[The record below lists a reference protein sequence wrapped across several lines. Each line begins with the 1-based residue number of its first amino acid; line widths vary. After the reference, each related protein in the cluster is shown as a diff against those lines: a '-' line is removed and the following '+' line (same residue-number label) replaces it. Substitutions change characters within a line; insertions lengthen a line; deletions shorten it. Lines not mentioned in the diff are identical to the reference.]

1 MLKLSE
7 FWSARAHSEDFTLTR
22 MGFMTVRLRLLTCL
36 LMVGL
41 PTWALVDWLTLPAA
55 QFEALFQL
63 RIFCLLALSP
73 LIPLSYLIHFRRE
86 RMKLALGYL
95 MAVMMLFSL
104 ICLHSFGADQELQAG
119 YMAFPYLLISLFAIF
134 PIPLSLSLQLAGGI
148 LVTMLAGNWLLVG
161 QPVWSVQTLNQ
172 IWLLG
177 LFAIASAWVQCGQLN
192 MLLQLYRESTTD
204 ELTGMMNR
212 RLLMKQLEKARAA
225 MIRKQTPFAV
235 LLLDLDRFKRIN
247 DTFGHLAGD
256 AVLKEVAA
264 TLAEQLEPG
273 MVLGRYGGEE
283 FAILLPRCPD
293 QAQATRV
300 AERLRVAVEA
310 RLVKSPTSDELLEV
324 TVSIGL
330 TQARRGE
337 GIEALLNR
345 VDECLYMAKM
355 AGRNCVVGE
364 AGKVPDEPSAA
375 GMDAA

>member
-22 MGFMTVRLRLLTCL
+22 MGFMTVRLRLLICV

-41 PTWALVDWLTLPAA
+41 PAWALVDWLTLPAT
-55 QFEALFQL
+55 QFEALLQA
-63 RIFCLLALSP
+63 RVFCLLALSP

-86 RMKLALGYL
+86 RMKLAQGYL
-95 MAVMMLFSL
+95 MGVMMLFSL

-134 PIPLSLSLQLAGGI
+134 PIPLSLSLQLSGGI

-161 QPVWSVQTLNQ
+161 QSLWSVQTLNQ

-177 LFAIASAWVQCGQLN
+177 LFAVASAWVQCGQLN

-225 MIRKQTPFAV
+225 MIRKQAPFAV

-256 AVLKEVAA
+256 AVLREVAT

-283 FAILLPRCPD
+283 FAILLPRCPEL
-293 QAQATRV
+293 AQAKRV

-330 TQARRGE
+330 TLARRGE

-345 VDECLYMAKM
+345 ADECLYRAKM

-364 AGKVPDEPSAA
+364 LAKTSEQSGPTRT
-375 GMDAA
+375 DAA

>member
-7 FWSARAHSEDFTLTR
+7 FWSANAHSEDFTLTR
-22 MGFMTVRLRLLTCL
+22 MGFMTARLRLLTCL
-36 LMVGL
+36 LMIGI
-41 PTWALVDWLTLPAA
+41 PSWALVDWLTLPSA
-55 QFEALFQL
+55 QFDALLQA
-63 RIFCLLALSP
+63 RVFCLLALSP
-73 LIPLSYLIHFRRE
+73 LIPFSYLIHFKRT

-104 ICLHSFGADQELQAG
+104 ICLRTFGSEEELQAG

-134 PIPLSLSLQLAGGI
+134 PIPLSLSLQLAGCI
-148 LVTMLAGNWLLVG
+148 LITMLAGNWWLVD
-161 QPVWSVQTLNQ
+161 QPLWSLQTLNQ
-172 IWLLG
+172 IWLLA
-177 LFAIASAWVQCGQLN
+177 LFTLASAWVQCGQLH

-212 RLLMKQLEKARAA
+212 RLLMKQIEKARGDLLS
-225 MIRKQTPFAV
+225 KQKPFAV

-247 DTFGHLAGD
+247 DTYGHLAGD
-256 AVLKEVAA
+256 AVLKEVAS
-264 TLAEQLEPG
+264 TLGEQLETG

-283 FAILLPRCPD
+283 FSILLPGCGD
-293 QAQATRV
+293 LVQAKRV

-330 TQARRGE
+330 TLARRGE

-345 VDECLYMAKM
+345 ADECLYLAKM
-355 AGRNCVVGE
+355 AGRNCVMSE
-364 AGKVPDEPSAA
+364 SALLNKPFNSSVA
-375 GMDAA
+375 

>member
-7 FWSARAHSEDFTLTR
+7 FWSAKAHSEDFTLTR

-36 LMVGL
+36 LMIGL
-41 PTWALVDWLTLPAA
+41 PAWALVDWLTLTPS
-55 QFEALFQL
+55 QFDALL
-63 RIFCLLALSP
+63 KARVFCLLALSP
-73 LIPLSYLIHFRRE
+73 LIPLSYLIHFKRV

-104 ICLHSFGADQELQAG
+104 ICLRTFGSEQELQAG
-119 YMAFPYLLISLFAIF
+119 YLAFPYLLISLFAIF

-148 LVTMLAGNWLLVG
+148 LVTMLAGNWWLTE
-161 QPVWSVQTLNQ
+161 QPLWSLQTLNQ
-172 IWLLG
+172 IWLLA
-177 LFAIASAWVQCGQLN
+177 LFTVASAWVQCGQLN

-212 RLLMKQLEKARAA
+212 RLLMKQIEQARANLLG
-225 MIRKQTPFAV
+225 KQKPFVV

-247 DTFGHLAGD
+247 DTYGHLAGD

-264 TLAEQLEPG
+264 TLSEQLEPG

-283 FAILLPRCPD
+283 FSILLPGCGD
-293 QAQATRV
+293 LVQAKRV
-300 AERLRVAVEA
+300 AERMRVAVEA

-330 TQARRGE
+330 TLARRGE

-345 VDECLYMAKM
+345 ADECLYLAKM
-355 AGRNCVVGE
+355 AGRNCVI
-364 AGKVPDEPSAA
+364 DESALLSKPINA
-375 GMDAA
+375 SVA

>member
-7 FWSARAHSEDFTLTR
+7 FWSAKAHSEDFTLTR

-36 LMVGL
+36 LMIGL
-41 PTWALVDWLTLPAA
+41 PAWALVDWLTLTPS
-55 QFEALFQL
+55 QFDALL
-63 RIFCLLALSP
+63 KARVFCLLALSP
-73 LIPLSYLIHFRRE
+73 LIPLSYLIHFKRV

-104 ICLHSFGADQELQAG
+104 ICLRTFGSEQELQAG

-134 PIPLSLSLQLAGGI
+134 PIPLSLGLQLAGGI
-148 LVTMLAGNWLLVG
+148 LVTMLAGNWWLTE
-161 QPVWSVQTLNQ
+161 QPLWSLQTLNQ
-172 IWLLG
+172 VWLLA
-177 LFAIASAWVQCGQLN
+177 LFTVASAWVQCGQLN

-212 RLLMKQLEKARAA
+212 RLLMKQIEQARANLLA
-225 MIRKQTPFAV
+225 KQKPFVV

-247 DTFGHLAGD
+247 DTYGHLAGD

-264 TLAEQLEPG
+264 TLSEQLEPG

-283 FAILLPRCPD
+283 FSILLPGCGD
-293 QAQATRV
+293 LVQAKRV
-300 AERLRVAVEA
+300 AERMRVAVEA

-330 TQARRGE
+330 TLARRGE

-345 VDECLYMAKM
+345 ADECLYLAKM
-355 AGRNCVVGE
+355 AGRNCVI
-364 AGKVPDEPSAA
+364 DESALLSKSLNVSVA
-375 GMDAA
+375 

>member
-36 LMVGL
+36 LMIGL
-41 PTWALVDWLTLPAA
+41 PAWALVDWLTLPGA
-55 QFEALFQL
+55 QFDVLLKA

-73 LIPLSYLIHFRRE
+73 LIPFSYLIHFKRE

-95 MAVMMLFSL
+95 MAVMVLFSL
-104 ICLHSFGADQELQAG
+104 VCLGSFGAEQEPQAG
-119 YMAFPYLLISLFAIF
+119 YLAFPYLLISLFAIF

-148 LVTMLAGNWLLVG
+148 LVTMLAGNWWVQDQSL
-161 QPVWSVQTLNQ
+161 WSLQTLNQ
-172 IWLLG
+172 IWLLA
-177 LFAIASAWVQCGQLN
+177 LFTVASAWVQCGQLN

-212 RLLMKQLEKARAA
+212 RLLMKRLEKARVT
-225 MIRKQTPFAV
+225 MIRKQAPFAV

-247 DTFGHLAGD
+247 DNFGHLAGD

-283 FAILLPRCPD
+283 FAVLLPNCGELNK
-293 QAQATRV
+293 AKRV
-300 AERLRVAVEA
+300 AERLRIAVEA

-330 TQARRGE
+330 TLARRGE
-337 GIEALLNR
+337 SIEDLFNR
-345 VDECLYMAKM
+345 ADECLYLAKM
-355 AGRNCVVGE
+355 AGRNCV
-364 AGKVPDEPSAA
+364 AGDNELPPKPANT
-375 GMDAA
+375 DAA

>member
-22 MGFMTVRLRLLTCL
+22 MGFMTVRLRLLICV

-41 PTWALVDWLTLPAA
+41 PAWALVDWLTLPAT
-55 QFEALFQL
+55 QFEALLQA
-63 RIFCLLALSP
+63 RVFCLLALSP

-95 MAVMMLFSL
+95 MGVMMLFSL

-134 PIPLSLSLQLAGGI
+134 PIPLSLSLQLSGGI

-161 QPVWSVQTLNQ
+161 QSLWSVQTLNQ

-177 LFAIASAWVQCGQLN
+177 LFAVASAWVQCGQLN

-225 MIRKQTPFAV
+225 MIRKQAPFAV

-256 AVLKEVAA
+256 AVLREVAT

-283 FAILLPRCPD
+283 FAILLPRCPEL
-293 QAQATRV
+293 AQAKRV

-330 TQARRGE
+330 TLARCGE

-345 VDECLYMAKM
+345 ADECLYRAKM
-355 AGRNCVVGE
+355 AGRNCVIGDQALLPGE
-364 AGKVPDEPSAA
+364 SGAA
-375 GMDAA
+375 

>member
-22 MGFMTVRLRLLTCL
+22 MGFMTVRLRLLICV

-41 PTWALVDWLTLPAA
+41 PAWALVDWLTLPAT
-55 QFEALFQL
+55 QFEALLQA
-63 RIFCLLALSP
+63 RVFCLLALSP

-95 MAVMMLFSL
+95 MGVMMLFSL

-134 PIPLSLSLQLAGGI
+134 PIPLSLSLQLSGGI

-161 QPVWSVQTLNQ
+161 QSLWSVQTLNQ

-177 LFAIASAWVQCGQLN
+177 LFAVASAWVQCGQLN

-225 MIRKQTPFAV
+225 MIHKQAPFAV

-256 AVLKEVAA
+256 AVLREVAT

-283 FAILLPRCPD
+283 FAILLPRCPEL
-293 QAQATRV
+293 AQAKRV

-330 TQARRGE
+330 TLARRGE

-345 VDECLYMAKM
+345 ADECLYRAKM
-355 AGRNCVVGE
+355 AGRNCVV
-364 AGKVPDEPSAA
+364 DELAKTSEQSGPTRT
-375 GMDAA
+375 DAA

>member
-22 MGFMTVRLRLLTCL
+22 MGFMTVRLRLLICV

-41 PTWALVDWLTLPAA
+41 PAWALVDWLTLPAT
-55 QFEALFQL
+55 QFEALLQA
-63 RIFCLLALSP
+63 RVFCLLALSP

-95 MAVMMLFSL
+95 MGVMMLFSL

-134 PIPLSLSLQLAGGI
+134 PIPLSLSLQLSGGI

-161 QPVWSVQTLNQ
+161 QSLWSVQTLNQ

-177 LFAIASAWVQCGQLN
+177 LFAVASAWVQCGQLN

-225 MIRKQTPFAV
+225 MIRKQAPFAV

-256 AVLKEVAA
+256 AVLREVAT
-264 TLAEQLEPG
+264 TLVEQLEPG

-283 FAILLPRCPD
+283 FAILLPRCPEL
-293 QAQATRV
+293 AQAKRV

-330 TQARRGE
+330 TLARRGE

-345 VDECLYMAKM
+345 ADECLYRAKM
-355 AGRNCVVGE
+355 AGRNCVIGDQALLPGE
-364 AGKVPDEPSAA
+364 SGAA
-375 GMDAA
+375 